1 MYVITGATGNT
12 GRGIVER
19 LASQR
24 HIVRAIGRS
33 RERLR
38 VLEAKGAEA
47 YVCDL
52 ADTDELTHAF
62 DGALAVYVMIPPT
75 NESPDF
81 RTYQELIG
89 DSLATAIK
97 DAGVTH
103 AVCLSSVGADKS
115 EGTGP
120 VVGLHNLEQ
129 KLNRIGGLNVLHL
142 RAGYFMENTFAQGR
156 HHSRDGKGW
165 RTAASRP
172 EDSDDCHPRHQRR
185 GSRRSC

>member
-19 LASQR
+19 LTSQR

-33 RERLR
+33 QERLR
-38 VLEAKGAEA
+38 ALEAKGAEA

-75 NESPDF
+75 NESADF

-103 AVCLSSVGADKS
+103 AVCLSSVA
-115 EGTGP
+115 P
-120 VVGLHNLEQ
+120 
-129 KLNRIGGLNVLHL
+129 I
-142 RAGYFMENTFAQGR
+142 RAKGR
-156 HHSRDGKGW
+156 VRWWVFTTWSR
-165 RTAASRP
+165 S
-172 EDSDDCHPRHQRR
+172 
-185 GSRRSC
+185 